1 MRLFFS
7 FVAIVTCAISYDFSV
22 LAADEE
28 PVAESPS
35 QESPSATGKAE
46 EKPEVPYSSPSGAVR
61 LERTGEDIWVVS
73 AKDSAQRAKLPKV
86 QILGDWGCPDEFDFS
101 PDDEW
106 IFAPYHVGDDFQEL
120 VWSHAAKLKLVKANC
135 NEGCAMIFFAGW
147 SGDSSRLLVGLR
159 CGDKPNL
166 EHCYIYFN
174 TRAKKFEITDYLRK
188 LNKTKSEAL
197 ACAEPVDPLPNE
209 AELKTR
215 FDSLDRRLN
224 EKYTQVL
231 AHSEKDRIPVVRE
244 TQRDWIK
251 HRDEGA
257 KLYTS
262 VFPAAE
268 KERRRL
274 QFLGDV
280 TAARIG
286 TPAEEWEVER

>member
-120 VWSHAAKLKLVKANC
+120 V
-135 NEGCAMIFFAGW
+135 
-147 SGDSSRLLVGLR
+147 
-159 CGDKPNL
+159 
-166 EHCYIYFN
+166 
-174 TRAKKFEITDYLRK
+174 
-188 LNKTKSEAL
+188 
-197 ACAEPVDPLPNE
+197 
-209 AELKTR
+209 
-215 FDSLDRRLN
+215 
-224 EKYTQVL
+224 
-231 AHSEKDRIPVVRE
+231 
-244 TQRDWIK
+244 
-251 HRDEGA
+251 
-257 KLYTS
+257 
-262 VFPAAE
+262 
-268 KERRRL
+268 
-274 QFLGDV
+274 
-280 TAARIG
+280 
-286 TPAEEWEVER
+286 